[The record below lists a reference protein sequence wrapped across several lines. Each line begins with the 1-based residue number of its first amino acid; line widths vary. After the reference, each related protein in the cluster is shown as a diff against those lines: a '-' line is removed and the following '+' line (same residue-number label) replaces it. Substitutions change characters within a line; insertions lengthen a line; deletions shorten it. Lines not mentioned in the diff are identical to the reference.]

1 MAEGKHENK
10 DEEPQEEFVN
20 EGISKKESEE
30 KPDSVNYH
38 QWSLEDLRRKA
49 KKNNIAGYDKLNRNE
64 LIKNLKRL

>member
-1 MAEGKHENK
+1 MAEGKHEEK

-20 EGISKKESEE
+20 EGIANEEAEE
-30 KPDSVNYH
+30 KPDSVKYH

-49 KKNNIAGYDKLNRNE
+49 EKKNIAGYDKLNRNE